1 MTYFRY
7 NQLSLQVDYHWSFVI
22 TINKLTAVIM
32 WHINLKDLILP
43 LPSLL
48 DLILYPTDPSNKIC
62 FNLLG
67 ENAST
72 SPKILLL
79 VLHCDEKDFYNSQVF
94 NTQVFNSKF
103 LIFSRLIWHW
113 IRAKYRK
120 TNKQTN
126 EKINLYGCVWLIL
139 LYKSKNK

>member
-1 MTYFRY
+1 
-7 NQLSLQVDYHWSFVI
+7 
-22 TINKLTAVIM
+22 M

-79 VLHCDEKDFYNSQVF
+79 VLHCDEKGFYNSQVF
-94 NTQVFNSKF
+94 NKHHMLLRNNIFKKF
-103 LIFSRLIWHW
+103 FMFSRLLWHW

-120 TNKQTN
+120 TNKRKN
-126 EKINLYGCVWLIL
+126 KLYGCVCYTKVKINNILIFFEKHTHKKQIYQGNL
-139 LYKSKNK
+139 FP

>member
-1 MTYFRY
+1 ME
-7 NQLSLQVDYHWSFVI
+7 LCYHYQQ
-22 TINKLTAVIM
+22 TAVIM
-32 WHINLKDLILP
+32 WHINLKDHILP

-72 SPKILLL
+72 SPNILLL

-126 EKINLYGCVWLIL
+126 EKINLYDCVWLIL

>member
-62 FNLLG
+62 FNLLS

-94 NTQVFNSKF
+94 NKHHMLLRNNIFKKF
-103 LIFSRLIWHW
+103 FMFSRLLWHW

-126 EKINLYGCVWLIL
+126 EKINCMVVCAIQ
-139 LYKSKNK
+139 K

>member
-1 MTYFRY
+1 ME
-7 NQLSLQVDYHWSFVI
+7 LCYHYQQ
-22 TINKLTAVIM
+22 TAVIM
-32 WHINLKDLILP
+32 WHINLKDHILP

-72 SPKILLL
+72 SPNILLL